1 MEWINDFHKK
11 WIEQSLQ
18 SIEYWKKH
26 PMSLEDAKK
35 QQEMLNRQKAE
46 RKAKHSE
53 SQSQLGKSR

>member
-18 SIEYWKKH
+18 SIAYWKKH

-35 QQEMLNRQKAE
+35 QQEMLNRQKAI
-46 RKAKHSE
+46 RK
-53 SQSQLGKSR
+53 QQQ